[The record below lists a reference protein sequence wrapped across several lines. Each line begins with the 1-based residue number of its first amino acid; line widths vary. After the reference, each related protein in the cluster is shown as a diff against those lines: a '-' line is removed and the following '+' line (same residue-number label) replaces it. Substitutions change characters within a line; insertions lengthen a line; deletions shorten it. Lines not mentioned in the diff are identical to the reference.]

1 MDINGP
7 IILIE
12 DDADDSLLFHEA
24 LYELD
29 IKNEIKTFGTAS
41 QVLYYLETTQD
52 KPFIIL
58 SDINLPGMKGN
69 ELKKIIDEN
78 DFLRRK
84 SIPYLFYTTS
94 VAPHQIEQAYDM
106 IVQGYFT
113 KEDSLSKIKSTIKC
127 IVDYWKICK
136 HPNPYLF
143 Q

>member
-12 DDADDSLLFHEA
+12 DDPDDSLLLLEA
-24 LYELD
+24 LDELGVE
-29 IKNEIKTFGTAS
+29 NEVKIFGTAS
-41 QVLYYLETTQD
+41 QVLFYLETTHD
-52 KPFIIL
+52 KPFLIL

-69 ELKKIIDEN
+69 QLKKIIDEN
-78 DFLRRK
+78 EFLRKK
-84 SIPYLFYTTS
+84 SIPYIFYTTS
-94 VAPHQIEQAYDM
+94 AQPHVIEEVYDM

-113 KEDSLSKIKSTIKC
+113 KEDSLPKIKYTIKC

-136 HPNPYLF
+136 HPNPYLY

>member
-1 MDINGP
+1 MKTTP
-7 IILIE
+7 
-12 DDADDSLLFHEA
+12 DDNLLLHEA

-58 SDINLPGMKGN
+58 CDINLPGMKGHQ
-69 ELKKIIDEN
+69 LKKIIDDNE
-78 DFLRRK
+78 FLRKK
-84 SIPYLFYTTS
+84 SIPYIFYTKS
-94 VAPHQIEQAYDM
+94 SHPHFIEQAYEM

-113 KEDSLSKIKSTIKC
+113 KEDTLPKIKSTIKC